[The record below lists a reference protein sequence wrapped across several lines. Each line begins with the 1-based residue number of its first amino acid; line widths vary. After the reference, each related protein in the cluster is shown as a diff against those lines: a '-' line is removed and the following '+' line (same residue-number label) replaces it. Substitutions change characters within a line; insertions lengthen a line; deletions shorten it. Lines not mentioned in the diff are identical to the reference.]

1 MTLSKIFIVSQ
12 TVAKSSS
19 ASWSTAFE
27 PQGEDPLLV
36 KATVVRRFLIISIID
51 TLTVRTVLPAVSRPV
66 HEAIGESV
74 PHLEIVIKT
83 QVSPVVV
90 LEEGVDLRVGVR
102 LCVSS
107 MEGRLKRV

>member
-36 KATVVRRFLIISIID
+36 EATVVRRFLIIGIID
-51 TLTVRTVLPAVSRPV
+51 TLTVRTVLPAVARPV

-74 PHLEIVIKT
+74 PHLK
-83 QVSPVVV
+83 VVV
-90 LEEGVDLRVGVR
+90 QSQISLVVMLEDGIDL
-102 LCVSS
+102 
-107 MEGRLKRV
+107 